1 MTAWTHAFL
10 NADHQHHAA
19 RARRESC
26 SGGSGVRAVSSHRP
40 PPMHGHR
47 AEVRMLSETNQNQPG
62 QLSRSGHR
70 IGQEPNADAA
80 REVYRSSVG

>member
-1 MTAWTHAFL
+1 
-10 NADHQHHAA
+10 
-19 RARRESC
+19 
-26 SGGSGVRAVSSHRP
+26 
-40 PPMHGHR
+40 MHGHR

-80 REVYRSSVG
+80 REVYRSSVS